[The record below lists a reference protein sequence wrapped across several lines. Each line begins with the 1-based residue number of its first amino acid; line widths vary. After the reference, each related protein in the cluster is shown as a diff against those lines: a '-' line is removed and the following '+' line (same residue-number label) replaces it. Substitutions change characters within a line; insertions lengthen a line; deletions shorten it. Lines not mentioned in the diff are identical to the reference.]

1 MRNTILSVTAVL
13 FIMLGIAGCKDSV
26 TDGNLLGGNN
36 TNTVNFTMG
45 VQPSTNGVQFTW
57 NPSANVI
64 VTKLVL
70 STTGFKDSIIDN
82 SGQTYTA
89 GQQWAYPN
97 EYTGVTTG
105 QQWQFIF
112 SGTTTSN
119 NQAFAST
126 VNYTIP

>member
-1 MRNTILSVTAVL
+1 MRNTILSTSAVL
-13 FIMLGIAGCKDSV
+13 LLILGIAGCKDSP
-26 TDGNLLGGNN
+26 TDGNLLGINN

-45 VQPSTNGVQFTW
+45 VQQSANGVQFTW
-57 NPSANVI
+57 NPSVNVI

-97 EYTGVTTG
+97 EYTGVTSG
-105 QQWQFIF
+105 QQWQFNF
-112 SGTTTSN
+112 SGSTPSN
-119 NQAFAST
+119 NQAFTST

>member
-1 MRNTILSVTAVL
+1 MRNTILSVSAVL
-13 FIMLGIAGCKDSV
+13 LLMLGIAGCKDSV
-26 TDGNLLGGNN
+26 TDGNLLGNN

-45 VQPSTNGVQFTW
+45 VQQSTNGVQFTW
-57 NPSANVI
+57 NPSVNVI

-97 EYTGVTTG
+97 EYTGVTSG

-112 SGTTTSN
+112 SGSTPSN
-119 NQAFAST
+119 SQAFTST